1 MPLRHLSW
9 GDNPSDTLWQKIKGG
24 GRTPTV
30 SDDHIL
36 KESVDYLTRQNTF
49 NRSIGLPEAAYGDPE
64 GYEPPD
70 HSGGY
75 DPNDPDAVPFSRH
88 SDMTAVLDRYMRPFL
103 TSC

>member
-1 MPLRHLSW
+1 MTLRHLSW

-24 GRTPTV
+24 GRAPTV

-36 KESVDYLTRQNTF
+36 KESVDYLTHEQN
-49 NRSIGLPEAAYGDPE
+49 RLPEAAGGYPE

-75 DPNDPDAVPFSRH
+75 DPDDPDAVPFSRH
-88 SDMTAVLDRYMRPFL
+88 SDLTAVLDRYMRPFL
-103 TSC
+103 TSV

>member
-1 MPLRHLSW
+1 MTLRHLSW

-24 GRTPTV
+24 GRAPTV

-36 KESVDYLTRQNTF
+36 KESVDYLTRQN
-49 NRSIGLPEAAYGDPE
+49 SSPAAAYGDPE

-70 HSGGY
+70 
-75 DPNDPDAVPFSRH
+75 PNDPDAAPFSRH